1 MSDES
6 KPPLITHHSSLSYT
20 IPHVFTI
27 KGIDHVVIR
36 AADLERSV
44 AFYRDVLG
52 CSVERVREDL
62 GLVHMRAG
70 ATLVDLISLEGA
82 LGRAG
87 GAAPGREGR
96 NMDHFCLR
104 VEPFDEDALRAHLG
118 SHGVEAGDVQANY
131 GAEGN
136 GPSLYI
142 KDPDGNVVE
151 LKGPAAA

>member
-1 MSDES
+1 M
-6 KPPLITHHSSLSYT
+6 
-20 IPHVFTI
+20 FTI

-36 AADLERSV
+36 AADLGRAV

-52 CSVERVREDL
+52 CAVERVREDL

-70 ATLVDLISLEGA
+70 ATLIDLISVEGA

-87 GAAPGREGR
+87 GAAPGSVGR

-104 VEPFDEDALRAHLG
+104 VEPFDEQALRAHLAA
-118 SHGVEAGDVQANY
+118 HGLSAGDVQTNY

-142 KDPDGNVVE
+142 SDPDGNTVE

>member
-1 MSDES
+1 M
-6 KPPLITHHSSLSYT
+6 
-20 IPHVFTI
+20 FTI

-36 AADLERSV
+36 VNDLERAV

-52 CSVERVREDL
+52 CAVERVREEL

-70 ATLVDLISLEGA
+70 ATLIDLVSVTGR

-87 GAAPGREGR
+87 GVAPAPRAR
-96 NMDHFCLR
+96 NMDHLCLR
-104 VEPFDEDALRAHLG
+104 IEPFDEATLRAHLN
-118 SHGVEAGDVQANY
+118 SHGLTAGDVQTNY

-136 GPSLYI
+136 GPSLYVE
-142 KDPDGNVVE
+142 DPEGNVVE